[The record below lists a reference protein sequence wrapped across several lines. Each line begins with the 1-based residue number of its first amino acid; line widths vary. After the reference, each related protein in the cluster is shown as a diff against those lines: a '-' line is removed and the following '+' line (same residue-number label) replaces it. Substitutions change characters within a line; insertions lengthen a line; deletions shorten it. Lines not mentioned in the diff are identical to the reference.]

1 LRPQLATWQKTIIE
15 TFIHTSL
22 RNLLIIFSPGKSK
35 NINLTKAIS
44 TATVTQLSKDQTLT
58 KQIKSNFI
66 VLCKQNHN
74 MFFSIFVP
82 HPPPHLY
89 YLTTNQPNFST
100 PKTGE
105 NLFFVLFHHSTNRTK
120 KSFNITTANCATA
133 FCHKKLQRWNRP
145 IKILGIQFF
154 FQKSCTKFFFC
165 FLTIPFLKRHNSIT
179 ENTTIL

>member
-74 MFFSIFVP
+74 MFFLF
-82 HPPPHLY
+82 LY
-89 YLTTNQPNFST
+89 PIRLPISTISQLTNQIFQHQKLGKIYFMSYFTTQLTELKKVSISLQLTALLHFAIKNYRDEIDQSKFWAFNFFSKKAVLNFFLLSYNSFFE
-100 PKTGE
+100 KT
-105 NLFFVLFHHSTNRTK
+105 
-120 KSFNITTANCATA
+120 
-133 FCHKKLQRWNRP
+133 
-145 IKILGIQFF
+145 QFY
-154 FQKSCTKFFFC
+154 
-165 FLTIPFLKRHNSIT
+165 N
-179 ENTTIL
+179 